1 MAAKRHTDIAPTFDG
16 SPTSSSIVTG
26 LASTPSPLL
35 PHEWNPSAP
44 LLPRSLAN
52 RELEMAR
59 RFYSTASHRIQSTTH
74 SFIVGPLHLCLTRH
88 HQSSCIPTT
97 TTRLHHLALSEDRLG
112 EPSLTG
118 TNPTPPPSLH
128 SAPATT
134 HPATPP
140 ARALVTPPL
149 AIPPLAI
156 LLAHPH
162 PLSPPP
168 TGPHHYRR
176 RILLQTRANGRGF
189 DELCTIYSRWLEW
202 LGPSSCAPSTLATVF
217 AASIDA
223 HNDAAR
229 LNGRTWAVVSARVVH
244 ANGCAEGLA
253 RACPPSRLLTGALVT
268 CLKCEG
274 FKVGFQG
281 RSGCGSRCK
290 MGYDWMKRVEGS
302 GMNGWGAIS
311 GWAEQG
317 VAQHYLRNGA
327 VMNETG
333 RGKGAGC
340 RVTRLAVRRSGC
352 KAGVQWRC
360 EAIGKRLS
368 ERMGRIAPSMS
379 GH

>member
-44 LLPRSLAN
+44 PLPRSLAN

-59 RFYSTASHRIQSTTH
+59 RFYSAASHRYVSIAATPFFVSPPHRIQSTTH
-74 SFIVGPLHLCLTRH
+74 SFIVDPLHLCPTRH

-118 TNPTPPPSLH
+118 TNPTPPSSLH

-156 LLAHPH
+156 PPLAILLAHPH
-162 PLSPPP
+162 PSSPPP

-176 RILLQTRANGRGF
+176 RILLQMRANGRGF
-189 DELCTIYSRWLEW
+189 DEVCTIYPLVGWSG
-202 LGPSSCAPSTLATVF
+202 LGP
-217 AASIDA
+217 
-223 HNDAAR
+223 
-229 LNGRTWAVVSARVVH
+229 ARVPP
-244 ANGCAEGLA
+244 
-253 RACPPSRLLTGALVT
+253 PPSRLRSPCQLTRAT
-268 CLKCEG
+268 M
-274 FKVGFQG
+274 
-281 RSGCGSRCK
+281 SR
-290 MGYDWMKRVEGS
+290 G
-302 GMNGWGAIS
+302 
-311 GWAEQG
+311 
-317 VAQHYLRNGA
+317 
-327 VMNETG
+327 
-333 RGKGAGC
+333 
-340 RVTRLAVRRSGC
+340 
-352 KAGVQWRC
+352 
-360 EAIGKRLS
+360 
-368 ERMGRIAPSMS
+368 
-379 GH
+379 

>member
-44 LLPRSLAN
+44 PLPRSLAN

-59 RFYSTASHRIQSTTH
+59 RFYSAASHQIQSTTH
-74 SFIVGPLHLCLTRH
+74 SFIVDPLHLCPTRH

-97 TTRLHHLALSEDRLG
+97 TTCLHHLALSEDRLG

-118 TNPTPPPSLH
+118 MNPTPPSSLH

-162 PLSPPP
+162 PSSPPP

-176 RILLQTRANGRGF
+176 RILLQMRANGRGF
-189 DELCTIYSRWLEW
+189 DER
-202 LGPSSCAPSTLATVF
+202 LGPSSRAPSTLATAF
-217 AASIDA
+217 AVSIDA
-223 HNDAAR
+223 RNDVAR

-253 RACPPSRLLTGALVT
+253 RACPPSR
-268 CLKCEG
+268 
-274 FKVGFQG
+274 
-281 RSGCGSRCK
+281 
-290 MGYDWMKRVEGS
+290 
-302 GMNGWGAIS
+302 
-311 GWAEQG
+311 
-317 VAQHYLRNGA
+317 
-327 VMNETG
+327 
-333 RGKGAGC
+333 
-340 RVTRLAVRRSGC
+340 
-352 KAGVQWRC
+352 
-360 EAIGKRLS
+360 
-368 ERMGRIAPSMS
+368 
-379 GH
+379 

>member
-1 MAAKRHTDIAPTFDG
+1 MAAKCHTDIAPTFDG
-16 SPTSSSIVTG
+16 SPTSSSIATG

-44 LLPRSLAN
+44 PLPRSLAN

-59 RFYSTASHRIQSTTH
+59 RFYSAASHRYVSIAATLFFVSPPHRIQSTTH
-74 SFIVGPLHLCLTRH
+74 SFIVGPLHLCPTRH

-118 TNPTPPPSLH
+118 TNPTPLPSLH

-140 ARALVTPPL
+140 AHALVTPPLTIPPL

-162 PLSPPP
+162 PSSPPP
-168 TGPHHYRR
+168 TGPHHYHRC
-176 RILLQTRANGRGF
+176 ILLQTRANGQGF
-189 DELCTIYSRWLEW
+189 DEVCTIYSRWLEW
-202 LGPSSCAPSTLATVF
+202 LGPSSRAPSTLATAF

-223 HNDAAR
+223 CNDVAR

-253 RACPPSRLLTGALVT
+253 HACPPSR
-268 CLKCEG
+268 
-274 FKVGFQG
+274 
-281 RSGCGSRCK
+281 
-290 MGYDWMKRVEGS
+290 
-302 GMNGWGAIS
+302 
-311 GWAEQG
+311 
-317 VAQHYLRNGA
+317 
-327 VMNETG
+327 
-333 RGKGAGC
+333 
-340 RVTRLAVRRSGC
+340 
-352 KAGVQWRC
+352 
-360 EAIGKRLS
+360 
-368 ERMGRIAPSMS
+368 
-379 GH
+379 

>member
-156 LLAHPH
+156 LLAHPILCPH
-162 PLSPPP
+162 PQLVHTTTAAVSSCKREQM
-168 TGPHHYRR
+168 GGDSMM
-176 RILLQTRANGRGF
+176 A
-189 DELCTIYSRWLEW
+189 W
-202 LGPSSCAPSTLATVF
+202 PSSCAPSTLATVF